1 MTDDEET
8 KRLDAGKK
16 RLEWHVAVSSA
27 VRAAIEPLAGDKA
40 PPGESI
46 EITVR
51 VTTTGSEMWA
61 SYFLDGTPVDNFFT
75 GRRSCPESS
84 DTIRAL
90 FAPEYVR
97 TDKTR

>member
-1 MTDDEET
+1 MTDDEE
-8 KRLDAGKK
+8 KMHDAGKK

-61 SYFLDGTPVDNFFT
+61 SYFLDADGVFITNWAD
-75 GRRSCPESS
+75 
-84 DTIRAL
+84 D
-90 FAPEYVR
+90 
-97 TDKTR
+97 